1 MPVPPRERLIDTALY
16 LFNRQ
21 GYHATG
27 IDRLLA
33 EADCAKMT
41 LYNQFGSKDGLIRAA
56 LEARDARWRTWLR
69 NRVEARAA
77 TPRERL
83 LAVFDVLD
91 EWFRR
96 SDFHGC
102 LFAKAAAEYPEL
114 TDPIHQAA
122 ARHQRELLG
131 YLRGLAADASTP
143 RPARLARALMLL
155 LQGAV
160 AVTQVN
166 GPVGA
171 AETARRA
178 AEVLI
183 ADALASE
190 GARRI

>member
-1 MPVPPRERLIDTALY
+1 MAAPRERLIDTALEM
-16 LFNRQ
+16 FNRQ

-27 IDRLLA
+27 IDGLLA
-33 EADCAKMT
+33 EAGCAKMT
-41 LYNQFGSKDGLIRAA
+41 LYNQFGSKEGLIRAA

-69 NRVEARAA
+69 NRVEARAG

-96 SDFHGC
+96 PDFRGC
-102 LFAKAAAEYPEL
+102 LFAKAAAEYPGL
-114 TDPIHQAA
+114 ADPIHRTAA
-122 ARHQRELLG
+122 QHQRELLG
-131 YLRGLAADASTP
+131 YLRGLAADAGAT

-160 AVTQVN
+160 TVTQVN

-171 AETARRA
+171 AETAHRA
-178 AEVLI
+178 AAVLI
-183 ADALASE
+183 ADALTAE
-190 GARRI
+190 DARRP

>member
-1 MPVPPRERLIDTALY
+1 MAAPRERLIDTALE

-27 IDRLLA
+27 IDGLLA
-33 EADCAKMT
+33 EAGCAKMT
-41 LYNQFGSKDGLIRAA
+41 LYNQFGSKEGLIRAA

-69 NRVEARAA
+69 NRVEARAG

-96 SDFHGC
+96 PDFRGC
-102 LFAKAAAEYPEL
+102 LFAKAAAEYPGL
-114 TDPIHQAA
+114 ADPIHRAA
-122 ARHQRELLG
+122 AQHQRELLS
-131 YLRGLAADASTP
+131 YLRGLAADAGVA

-160 AVTQVN
+160 TVTQVN

-178 AEVLI
+178 AAVLI
-183 ADALASE
+183 ADALTAE
-190 GARRI
+190 GARRP